1 MPLCV
6 YFLCF
11 SFISYSGLLFCVFVL
26 LACLLKRE
34 RKAYNWVGQEVR
46 RVWEALEIFHFDK
59 TVWSVISEDLSD
71 SAPFCCSHRHLTVI
85 LPFYVSTRDSNSGS
99 SCFTSLKHISLLIFI
114 LHIELKTILTQFMS
128 TGSSSYSLKLPNK
141 VACCWYLSCP
151 Y

>member
-85 LPFYVSTRDSNSGS
+85 LPFYVSIRDSNSGP
-99 SCFTSLKHISLLIFI
+99 HV
-114 LHIELKTILTQFMS
+114 LHH
-128 TGSSSYSLKLPNK
+128 
-141 VACCWYLSCP
+141 
-151 Y
+151 